1 MEIFLVDTDWKR
13 RALIEFS
20 LSREGLATIPVD
32 PADLGE
38 IAPTERQIFLICDE
52 EDSHELLGRVASA
65 SYAFCYSTEFQLRN
79 VVETLKL
86 GAKDYFAWPD
96 DLEVMVDRIRK
107 RQEQVASRASGID
120 RKPVAAR
127 YSDQVDHPRHGRADH
142 DHGAGGPLHSPQEMT
157 RQRSS
162 LSSRELEVLELAS
175 YGLSSKSIA
184 ERLGIRRKTVDA
196 HRNNILNKS
205 RCSNM
210 TEAVR
215 WGIMG
220 RMI

>member
-13 RALIEFS
+13 RTLIEFS
-20 LSREGLATIPVD
+20 LSGERLATVPVD
-32 PADLGE
+32 PADLVGV
-38 IAPTERQIFLICDE
+38 APTEQQIFLICDE
-52 EDSHELLGRVASA
+52 ENSRELLVRIAPSSCV
-65 SYAFCYSTEFQLRN
+65 FCYSTEFQLRN
-79 VVETLKL
+79 VVEKLKL
-86 GAKDYFAWPD
+86 GAQDYFAWPD

-107 RQEQVASRASGID
+107 RQVQVASRAGGID
-120 RKPVAAR
+120 RKPVSAR
-127 YSDQVDHPRHGRADH
+127 YSDQVNHPRHGRVDL
-142 DHGAGGPLHSPQEMT
+142 DHGAGPPTYSRQEMP

-184 ERLGIRRKTVDA
+184 DRLGIQRKTVDA